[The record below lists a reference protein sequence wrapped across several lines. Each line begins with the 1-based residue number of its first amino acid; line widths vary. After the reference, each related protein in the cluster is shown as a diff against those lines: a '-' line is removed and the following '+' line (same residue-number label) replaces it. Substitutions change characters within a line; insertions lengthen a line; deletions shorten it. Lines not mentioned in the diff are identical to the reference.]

1 MTTGST
7 TKARTRTVKVFVADK
22 PGALWEVLN
31 EFGVC

>member
-7 TKARTRTVKVFVADK
+7 MRARTVKVFVDDK